1 MVIVLVVVVLV
12 VLLPDEL
19 RRGVL
24 PDLARVLRT
33 NSPLADELVDEVDGH
48 ERADIYQNPEVV
60 VVLDLDARD
69 HDDAEPHADE
79 DPRVLFG
86 PPVLAV
92 VVEPAVEEHDQ

>member
-1 MVIVLVVVVLV
+1 MVIVLVVVLVV

-24 PDLARVLRT
+24 PDLARVFGA
-33 NSPLADELVDEVDGH
+33 NSPLADELVDKIHGH
-48 ERADIYQNPEVV
+48 ERADINQHPEVV

-69 HDDAEPHADE
+69 HDDRQAHADE
-79 DPRVLFG
+79 DPRVLLR

-92 VVEPAVEEHDQ
+92 IM